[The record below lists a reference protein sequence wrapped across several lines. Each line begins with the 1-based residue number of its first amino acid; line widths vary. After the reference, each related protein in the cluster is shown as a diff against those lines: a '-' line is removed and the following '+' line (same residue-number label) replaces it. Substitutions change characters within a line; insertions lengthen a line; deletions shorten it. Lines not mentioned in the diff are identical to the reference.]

1 MTKPLALLFY
11 EQLLPGSQLI
21 NKLQDL
27 GYRVQVIQ
35 DADLLADTADREK
48 PMVIV
53 SDLRVRRGDILKSI
67 RLIKGGQE
75 TAHIPVLGFHSDH
88 SESFL
93 ETAKQA
99 GVALVASDAFIPDQ
113 LPQLLEHVLHL
124 D

>member
-27 GYRVQVIQ
+27 GYRAQVVQ
-35 DADLLADTADREK
+35 DADLLADAAEREK

-67 RLIKGGQE
+67 RQIKSGPE
-75 TAHIPVLGFHSDH
+75 TGHIPVLGFHSDL
-88 SESFL
+88 SASFL

-99 GVALVASDAFIPDQ
+99 GVTLVAGDTFIPEQ
-113 LPQLLEHVLHL
+113 LAQLLEQVLHL

>member
-1 MTKPLALLFY
+1 MMKPLALLFY

-27 GYRVQVIQ
+27 GYRAQVVQ
-35 DADLLADTADREK
+35 DADLLADVAEREK

-53 SDLRVRRGDILKSI
+53 SDLRVRRGDILKNI
-67 RLIKGGQE
+67 RLIKEGAE
-75 TAHIPVLGFHSDH
+75 TSHIPVLGFHSDL

-99 GVALVASDAFIPDQ
+99 GVTLVAGDAFIPEQ
-113 LPQLLEHVLHL
+113 LAQLLDQVLHL

>member
-1 MTKPLALLFY
+1 MMKPLALLFY

-27 GYRVQVIQ
+27 GYRALVVQ
-35 DADLLADTADREK
+35 DADLLADVAEREK

-53 SDLRVRRGDILKSI
+53 SDLRVRRGDILKNI
-67 RLIKGGQE
+67 RLIKAGAE
-75 TAHIPVLGFHSDH
+75 TSHIPVLGFHSDL

-99 GVALVASDAFIPDQ
+99 GVTLVAGAAFIPEQ
-113 LPQLLEHVLHL
+113 LAQLLDQVLHL

>member
-1 MTKPLALLFY
+1 MMKPLALLFY

-27 GYRVQVIQ
+27 GYRALVVQ
-35 DADLLADTADREK
+35 DADLLADVAERQK

-53 SDLRVRRGDILKSI
+53 SDLRVRRGDILKNI
-67 RLIKGGQE
+67 RLIKAGAE
-75 TAHIPVLGFHSDH
+75 TSHIPVLGFHSDL

-93 ETAKQA
+93 ETARQA
-99 GVALVASDAFIPDQ
+99 GVTLVAGDAFIPEQ
-113 LPQLLEHVLHL
+113 LAQLLDQVLHL

>member
-21 NKLQDL
+21 NRLQDL
-27 GYRVQVIQ
+27 GYRVQVVQ
-35 DADLLADTADREK
+35 EAELLAETAEREK

-53 SDLRVRRGDILKSI
+53 SDLRVRRGDILKCIGALKS
-67 RLIKGGQE
+67 GAE
-75 TAHIPVLGFHSDH
+75 TSHIPVLGFHSDL

-99 GVALVASDAFIPDQ
+99 GVALVSGDAFIQDQ
-113 LPQLLEHVLHL
+113 LPQALESVLHL